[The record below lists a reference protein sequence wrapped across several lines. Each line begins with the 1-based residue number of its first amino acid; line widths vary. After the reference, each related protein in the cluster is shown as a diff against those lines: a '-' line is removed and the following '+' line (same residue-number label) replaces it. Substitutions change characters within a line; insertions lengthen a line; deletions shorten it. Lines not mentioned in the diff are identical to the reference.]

1 MDVPI
6 SLGGLAV
13 IEGSHRLPGF
23 EKIRNTY
30 CEYDT
35 QRTGVVED
43 APAQD
48 GWLSA
53 DPAELLR
60 FDQAARWVT
69 SDFYAGDVV
78 VFPMKLLHGSVANRS
93 QSTLRLSCD
102 VRYQPASHP
111 HDERYSVGAS
121 PGEQAAVD
129 QQRMVK
135 GFGGLDARKV
145 PRVVTMVEQRKR
157 WGIAPRPRL

>member
-1 MDVPI
+1 MDVPV

-23 EKIRNTY
+23 RKIRETY

-43 APAQD
+43 APEQD
-48 GWLSA
+48 GWLSS

-60 FDQAARWVT
+60 FDRAARWVT
-69 SDFYAGDVV
+69 SDFSAGDVV
-78 VFPMKLLHGSVANRS
+78 VFPMKLLHGSVTNRS
-93 QSTLRLSCD
+93 ASTLRLSCD
-102 VRYQPASHP
+102 VRFQPASHP

-121 PGEQAAVD
+121 PEEQSAVD
-129 QQRMVK
+129 RQRVTK
-135 GFGGLDARKV
+135 GFGGAELENAR
-145 PRVVTMVEQRKR
+145 RATMVEQRKA
-157 WGIAPRPRL
+157 WGIAPPPRL